1 MKRTILVLLAVSLGI
16 VAVGCSGDD
25 TPTAKT
31 TTKEEALKQ
40 TAAKPGFAL
49 RKPNAAGVGGTTG
62 GAANSKSATE

>member
-1 MKRTILVLLAVSLGI
+1 MKNKILVLLAVSLAV

-40 TAAKPGFAL
+40 TAAKPGYAL
-49 RKPNAAGVGGTTG
+49 RKPNAASAGGTG
-62 GAANSKSATE
+62 GAANASAATE